1 MTTKKIEFLSDENIN
16 SRLNELILNSK
27 HKILIC
33 NPWLDP
39 EHHVI
44 KNLLVSLSKKTSVEI
59 ITLPPSKEK
68 YQKAMNKLSN
78 KGAKIYLKENLH
90 AKIFVFDFR
99 YLIIGSTNLN
109 ITSLGRNYEAA
120 LYTNIIEVIDN
131 ACEYIDELKESSQ
144 EMTIQEES
152 KKITKTIKTK
162 ENGFCIQCSK
172 DKELDFEKPLCK
184 DCWKEN
190 RHKYKWREVCHKCG
204 RKTKVSVNRPL
215 CDECYYT

>member
-1 MTTKKIEFLSDENIN
+1 MTNEIKFLSDEII
-16 SRLNELILNSK
+16 SSELNELILNSK

-44 KNLLVSLSKKTSVEI
+44 KNLIAALNKKTSVEI

-68 YQKAMNKLSN
+68 YRKALNKLSSN
-78 KGAKIYLKENLH
+78 GAKIYFVENLH

-109 ITSLGRNYEAA
+109 TTSLGRNHEAA
-120 LYTNIIEVIDN
+120 LYTNKIDVIDN
-131 ACEYIDELKESSQ
+131 ACEYIDELKKNSQ
-144 EMTIQEES
+144 EMEIQEKTE
-152 KKITKTIKTK
+152 KIAETK
-162 ENGFCIQCSK
+162 ETKEIGFCIQCSIE
-172 DKELDFEKPLCK
+172 KEMDIDKPLCME
-184 DCWKEN
+184 CWKEN

-204 RKTKVSVNRPL
+204 KKAKVSVNRPL
-215 CDECYYT
+215 CDECYYA